1 MTLLETSDEVK
12 SLPYGSNLFFA
23 FYCHGFIPPYSVFV
37 CARKVVLNFL
47 VSTNMIFLPT
57 ESIRLFYTSVSLLL
71 SRTQGYCYWERV
83 GRFGRMALKHV

>member
-47 VSTNMIFLPT
+47 VSTNMIFLGINVYLIQML
-57 ESIRLFYTSVSLLL
+57 ELDILLL
-71 SRTQGYCYWERV
+71 YILLYII
-83 GRFGRMALKHV
+83 FYYI